1 MYSIFTIMNSGYSN
15 FGRIFFNSLHQN
27 LTLDEID
34 TIWVGDTGIDE
45 RDKEYLKQFKK
56 VKLINSGKITK
67 NTQLHDKDWLESVT
81 QKTRL
86 LRSVCSVSESPV
98 VMIDLDSYFISD
110 FHQHLK
116 SDCDVQ
122 VIHRDKE
129 PPHIASWFAVNNLQK
144 GIEFID
150 DWIYIMNQWRDI
162 PKESPS
168 LNHLVLN
175 NDKYVIGIEQERLL
189 AAYGNLEEA
198 KFWGS
203 HIVHFKS
210 SRYAKTPQED
220 FHNRVFKR
228 GFEELVGE
236 WVDV

>member
-45 RDKEYLKQFKK
+45 RDREYLKQFKK

-98 VMIDLDSYFISD
+98 VMIDLDSYFVSD
-110 FHQHLK
+110 FHQYLK

-122 VIHRDKE
+122 VVHRDKE
-129 PPHIASWFAVNNLQK
+129 PRHIASWFAVNNLQK

-150 DWIYIMNQWRDI
+150 VPPLI
-162 PKESPS
+162 
-168 LNHLVLN
+168 
-175 NDKYVIGIEQERLL
+175 
-189 AAYGNLEEA
+189 
-198 KFWGS
+198 
-203 HIVHFKS
+203 
-210 SRYAKTPQED
+210 TPT
-220 FHNRVFKR
+220 
-228 GFEELVGE
+228 L
-236 WVDV
+236 